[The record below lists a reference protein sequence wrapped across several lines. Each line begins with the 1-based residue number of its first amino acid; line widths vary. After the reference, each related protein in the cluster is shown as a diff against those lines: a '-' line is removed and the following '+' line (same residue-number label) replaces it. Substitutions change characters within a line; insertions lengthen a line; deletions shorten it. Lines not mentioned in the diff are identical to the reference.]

1 VLLSAV
7 KDKSYRATPLGQLV
21 GRYIRWCRNE
31 RGLSPE
37 TIRAWEGMLARM
49 SITLGEQLPGQVTL
63 DDLRLV
69 IDLWAD
75 REPRTR
81 KNVTVAIRQFWKWA
95 SEEGYIDVSPAT
107 RLRYP
112 KIPRRTPDLLP
123 LHVDTKLLNVADNA
137 RDRLAL
143 VILLDL
149 GVRKSE
155 LGGVMVRDLD
165 LGRRT
170 LTVFGKGQK
179 ERVLPVRGRLIL
191 MAEEY
196 LLTELPE
203 YTAIVNGER
212 ERVRRT
218 PEPDDYLLYPEWRKA
233 GKVHKARPKERLPR
247 QTLHR
252 WWYEHLQRACLVEAD
267 VESGMNMHRARH
279 TFATELRRDSDLG
292 IVQHMLGH
300 EDIHTT
306 EAFYGHY
313 DLSDLERA
321 MERFTSRRNNDPK

>member
-1 VLLSAV
+1 V

-49 SITLGEQLPGQVTL
+49 SMTHAERLPGEITL
-63 DDLRLV
+63 DDLRVV

-95 SEEGYIDVSPAT
+95 SEEGYVDVSPAI

-112 KIPRRTPDLLP
+112 KIPRRMPDLLP
-123 LHVDTKLLNVADNA
+123 LRVDTQLLNVAENV

-143 VILLDL
+143 AILLDL

-155 LGGVMVRDLD
+155 LRGVRVRDLD
-165 LGRRT
+165 VGRRT

-179 ERVLPVRGRLIL
+179 ERVLPVRGRLVL
-191 MAEEY
+191 LAEEY
-196 LLTELPE
+196 LLTDLPE
-203 YTAIVNGER
+203 YTSIVDGER
-212 ERVRRT
+212 RRVRRR
-218 PEPDDYLLYPEWRKA
+218 PEPDDYLLYPEWRKR
-233 GKVHKARPKERLPR
+233 GVVYKARPKEPKPS

-252 WWYEHLQRACLVEAD
+252 WWYEHLHSAGLVEAD
-267 VESGMNMHRARH
+267 VERGMHMHRARH
-279 TFATELRRDSDLG
+279 TFATELRRESDLG
-292 IVQHMLGH
+292 VVQHMLGH

-306 EAFYGHY
+306 EAYYGHY

-321 MERFTSRRNNDPK
+321 MDAFAKSRNNDPN